1 MANATAIES
10 SKRAGKGGNKKA
22 SKPSDVCVYV
32 WDKTDSGWG
41 WSKVDL
47 ADGETVKQ
55 VTDKLAQ
62 AGKHAVPGKL
72 SIGAPEGAPTGWTDP
87 DAHGNVNGTN
97 ANEDETKVMAA
108 VKAMKR
114 KLADIVAAT
123 GLDDRR
129 VDKILQKHR
138 KAGTLSFL
146 KGVGWCLTAALQND
160 EEQEQEEPTV
170 AKVVADQIAQGAAP
184 ALATNQTVRELIAAE
199 VEEPKPKK
207 ARKAKQ
213 EPIDQAPIDVQ
224 AVEVPAEQPEPVEAA
239 APIVPADFLLF
250 IGGNFYTKDSFIA
263 EAAAMGISRRMPSHR
278 IPRDLVSGTSRVFV
292 AAEGKRKA
300 DDGANTS
307 EVFGYFVPGRVEFIS
322 LGHNKK
328 YADIIASLQMR
339 PDSRI
344 VDSIKE
350 EQERGC
356 GTRKEGGAYLVVDK
370 ADSPLHLLPK
380 PATYVGNHFRGLM
393 RLHPAQ
399 AAQFEVGGEVVTL
412 VEEVCMI
419 EGCGKPF
426 KCAPDGHIRATR
438 ERKRMEKG
446 EEPKWLL
453 ACGECRRKA
462 MAEKAQ
468 ARKAVEGSVE
478 VDETDEEGNDA
489 LLGTD

>member
-1 MANATAIES
+1 
-10 SKRAGKGGNKKA
+10 
-22 SKPSDVCVYV
+22 
-32 WDKTDSGWG
+32 
-41 WSKVDL
+41 
-47 ADGETVKQ
+47 
-55 VTDKLAQ
+55 
-62 AGKHAVPGKL
+62 
-72 SIGAPEGAPTGWTDP
+72 
-87 DAHGNVNGTN
+87 
-97 ANEDETKVMAA
+97 
-108 VKAMKR
+108 
-114 KLADIVAAT
+114 
-123 GLDDRR
+123 
-129 VDKILQKHR
+129 
-138 KAGTLSFL
+138 
-146 KGVGWCLTAALQND
+146 
-160 EEQEQEEPTV
+160 
-170 AKVVADQIAQGAAP
+170 
-184 ALATNQTVRELIAAE
+184 
-199 VEEPKPKK
+199 
-207 ARKAKQ
+207 
-213 EPIDQAPIDVQ
+213 
-224 AVEVPAEQPEPVEAA
+224 
-239 APIVPADFLLF
+239 
-250 IGGNFYTKDSFIA
+250 
-263 EAAAMGISRRMPSHR
+263 
-278 IPRDLVSGTSRVFV
+278 
-292 AAEGKRKA
+292 
-300 DDGANTS
+300 
-307 EVFGYFVPGRVEFIS
+307 
-322 LGHNKK
+322 
-328 YADIIASLQMR
+328 MR